1 MRPFRRPGAA
11 FFPPF
16 ATMRLLL
23 IDHGNCDHDHTRVHH
38 CRAALGPLGIAA
50 AVCGPSSIPQL
61 EMQHADMYG
70 IHLHAIAAAS
80 HRFLAAVRDGS
91 AEALLAVV
99 PLLSPRRVG
108 LVRET
113 ARQLIAEAV
122 DATDPDVIFV
132 MHAGILTDL
141 AVETGA
147 PVVAHVSSSDLAAAA
162 AKPLM
167 RTLVGRAIGSCEAVV
182 AADTATA
189 AALQGG
195 WLTVDDQTPQETWPL
210 APESAD
216 RIAAI
221 CRTALARR
229 RG

>member
-1 MRPFRRPGAA
+1 
-11 FFPPF
+11 
-16 ATMRLLL
+16 MRLLL

-38 CRAALGPLGIAA
+38 CRAALGRLGIAA

-61 EMQHADMYG
+61 EMQHAEMYG

-80 HRFLAAVRDGS
+80 HRFLAAVREGS
-91 AEALLAVV
+91 AESLLGVV
-99 PLLSPRRVG
+99 PSLSPRLLG

-113 ARQLIAEAV
+113 GRQLIAEAV

-132 MHAGILTDL
+132 MHAGLLTDL
-141 AVETGA
+141 AAETGV
-147 PVVAHVSSSDLAAAA
+147 PVVTHVSQADLVAAD

-167 RTLVGRAIGSCEAVV
+167 RSLVARGLGSCEAVV
-182 AADTATA
+182 AADAATA
-189 AALQGG
+189 AALNAG
-195 WLTVDDQTPQETWPL
+195 WLTADDQASQEIWPL
-210 APESAD
+210 VPDAAD
-216 RIAAI
+216 RIAAV

>member
-1 MRPFRRPGAA
+1 
-11 FFPPF
+11 
-16 ATMRLLL
+16 MRLLL
-23 IDHGNCDHDHTRVHH
+23 IDHGSCDHDHTRVHR
-38 CRAALGPLGIAA
+38 CRADLGRLGIAA
-50 AVCGPSSIPQL
+50 AACGPSSTPQL
-61 EMQHADMYG
+61 EMQHDGMYG

-91 AEALLAVV
+91 AESLLGVV
-99 PLLSPRRVG
+99 PSLSQRLLG

-147 PVVAHVSSSDLAAAA
+147 PVVVHVAESDLTAAS

-167 RTLVGRAIGSCEAVV
+167 RTLVGRAIGSCEAVI
-182 AADTATA
+182 AADNA
-189 AALQGG
+189 AADALRAG
-195 WLTVDDQTPQETWPL
+195 WVEPDDTEPLEVWPL
-210 APESAD
+210 GPLCAEQIASA
-216 RIAAI
+216 
-221 CRTALARR
+221 CRTALAHR